1 MIDIKH
7 NHELQKQIVE
17 SIYFILLDCKEGL
30 WDSLDVRRAHL
41 KGKRLDKKP
50 KMFKGPYLVK
60 IGRNTESQNLFT
72 RNKSYRSLTTLPNSM
87 DPAFDEKL
95 LEHECFDFTGKGTE
109 YIKQLEKDLKKY
121 VDSKYK
127 PQRYTTS
134 EYYELNNLQE
144 VEEFKQHLYDFF
156 QK

>member
-7 NHELQKQIVE
+7 NHELQQQIVE
-17 SIYFILLDCKEGL
+17 SIYFILLDCTEGL

-60 IGRNTESQNLFT
+60 IGRNTESQTLFN
-72 RNKSYRSLTTLPNSM
+72 RNKSYRKLTTLPNSM
-87 DPAFDEKL
+87 EPVFDQKL
-95 LEHECFDFTGKGTE
+95 MEHSCYNFTGMGTDF
-109 YIKQLEKDLKKY
+109 IKQTEKDLKKW

-134 EYYELNNLQE
+134 EYYELQSME
-144 VEEFKQHLYDFF
+144 QVEEFKQHLQNFF
-156 QK
+156 LK